1 MRCNNNFNP
10 LYWAVIAALFT
21 VVGDV
26 IALILAISELQQ
38 QESETQKQKDDLQ
51 QQIKLLQGQLNNI
64 CSE

>member
-26 IALILAISELQQ
+26 IAPILAISELQQ
-38 QESETQKQKDDLQ
+38 RIRNTKTKR
-51 QQIKLLQGQLNNI
+51 
-64 CSE
+64 